1 VSPRRDAPCRLC
13 TFTNC
18 NRPRIKVIPDVITSS
33 QTAAHVGG
41 RKNSRGNWRRVSGS
55 AAGIRGEKRGQ
66 ISGKGRSRG
75 AAFQAK
81 QLPAV
86 YLLTCW
92 PRDVLLLHLHH
103 VCNKHDQES
112 IEMGLFQHCSTL
124 ERTSCFHGL
133 RLLSNIWLKL
143 SGCGT
148 GKDITKVP
156 YMWRITELPLIPH
169 STVAQ
174 GNVILNSIITYLL
187 TYLDHNSDLLCP
199 LLR

>member
-1 VSPRRDAPCRLC
+1 MLGA
-13 TFTNC
+13 
-18 NRPRIKVIPDVITSS
+18 
-33 QTAAHVGG
+33 G
-41 RKNSRGNWRRVSGS
+41 RTPVATG
-55 AAGIRGEKRGQ
+55 AGFRGQ
-66 ISGKGRSRG
+66 RRGLEERSGVRFQGRAGPG
-75 AAFQAK
+75 APHSK
-81 QLPAV
+81 RSNYLPSTCLPAGRE
-86 YLLTCW
+86 TC
-92 PRDVLLLHLHH
+92 
-103 VCNKHDQES
+103 CCCTCTTCANKHDQES